1 MSLCAVVVFLD
12 ILPSVRFGDHRRVAH
27 TAAVPGQEFGGKIC
41 KFSEDLHVPL
51 EVVILRHDLAE
62 FIRSVV
68 DLIVAGTLGIRK
80 LQFLIRIRRRGFRAL
95 CPASFVGLASLTAV
109 GVVFVDPNPPIDWNT
124 RSVMPFFRM
133 LSITFSPFS
142 LTPHRASG

>member
-1 MSLCAVVVFLD
+1 MYTIIWLFTPENVSLYAAVVFLD

-51 EVVILRHDLAE
+51 EVIILRHDPAE

-80 LQFLIRIRRRGFRAL
+80 LQLLNSLVLFLERDMRWL
-95 CPASFVGLASLTAV
+95 V
-109 GVVFVDPNPPIDWNT
+109 NT
-124 RSVMPFFRM
+124 SNACV
-133 LSITFSPFS
+133 
-142 LTPHRASG
+142 